1 MEVQRHL
8 LLMDLVVVE
17 TMVQIEQVDD
27 YHESSQ
33 VQQVSQHQI
42 VQGL

>member
-1 MEVQRHL
+1 MEVQLLL

-17 TMVQIEQVDD
+17 TMAQIEQVDD
-27 YHESSQ
+27 YHESSLEIAQ
-33 VQQVSQHQI
+33 SQHQI